1 MKSITHKGVIAAA
14 LSLTILTACGK
25 QEDPVPQIEVIII
38 EPSVIVIETLETK
51 PWTDQD
57 VQAIALTLAGECYND
72 KVYDKRR
79 VCEVIL
85 NRVSDGSWG
94 DTVLEVLA
102 SSSQFNGYWKQNRPV
117 SENDIEVAEQAL
129 SDWYANGCEALSD
142 YLYFCAGENR
152 ENTFRS
158 EY

>member
-1 MKSITHKGVIAAA
+1 M
-14 LSLTILTACGK
+14 
-25 QEDPVPQIEVIII
+25 
-38 EPSVIVIETLETK
+38 IETLETK

-117 SENDIEVAEQAL
+117 SENDMEVAEQ
-129 SDWYANGCEALSD
+129 ALSD

>member
-79 VCEVIL
+79 V
-85 NRVSDGSWG
+85 
-94 DTVLEVLA
+94 
-102 SSSQFNGYWKQNRPV
+102 
-117 SENDIEVAEQAL
+117 
-129 SDWYANGCEALSD
+129 
-142 YLYFCAGENR
+142 
-152 ENTFRS
+152 
-158 EY
+158 